1 MCDFENGL
9 CTLKQGS
16 GDTFDWNR
24 ARGKTTSIG
33 TGPQTDHTFG
43 TAEGKGCSYRSM
55 ILSVLESFFTSRLL
69 QVLCKLNYFL
79 PNLNTVW

>member
-55 ILSVLESFFTSRLL
+55 ILSVLETFFHL
-69 QVLCKLNYFL
+69 
-79 PNLNTVW
+79 TVAAGTL